1 MTIWE
6 RLGLPPTTDMK
17 AIKRAYARQ
26 LKVYH
31 PEDDPAGYQALR
43 EAFDAAV
50 GYAKKG
56 APLETAQN
64 DEDWVNAEM
73 ETETEPTRETDLVL
87 PRIRLMNP
95 EAYPEPNSNRE
106 PDLVLP
112 KIRLMN
118 PEAYPEPN
126 SNREP
131 DLVLPKIR
139 VMEMPP
145 VAETDPAEAN
155 LRAVA
160 EWIDRAAALYDDF
173 PARISAVKWEEL
185 LHSETV
191 WNLDTAPVVS
201 AQLLSL
207 LQTRRYLPTEVW
219 QILEKSFGWLRI
231 MEASDEYDPDLHA
244 DSFLL
249 FYQRQ
254 LQSGFRFDSLLR
266 TENVEIDRFLEL
278 RDLGHQALVMDH
290 IPQAEQYLQSAYA
303 LFADDPDLLRLLGEC
318 CFRKNY
324 YKKALDYFNR
334 LIEIM
339 PDEIDGYWYRA
350 KLLHYKRDYAPL
362 LEECKS
368 ILARWPDHEQAR
380 LLMAHAFLA
389 LGKKVEGISLVQR
402 MAEVHHPASGTQS
415 IPNRT
420 KWRRF
425 VNRKIVTGFVLALTA
440 HLLLIGLLIS
450 SWNTA
455 NARIPIS
462 VKDLQAPN
470 LISEQRYVE
479 LPNLDLKKLEVGEY
493 VLNEQRVFE
502 YKPYAFLRFDQ
513 YGDPER
519 YIYLGEISGMPIIFL
534 SETPLELAKEKRKT
548 PLRGYLY
555 PSNPELGLAV
565 AQSLQW
571 ESLYSSDDAIGRL
584 AAYSRSL
591 NNLDAKAA
599 EELAPSELA
608 PFVETYF
615 EVRGPIVETPYNRQF
630 VFQLGILVFLGIL
643 GVYKTV
649 FEYIRIRRIR

>member
-56 APLETAQN
+56 APFETVRN
-64 DEDWVNAEM
+64 DEDWVNAE
-73 ETETEPTRETDLVL
+73 TETEPPRE
-87 PRIRLMNP
+87 
-95 EAYPEPNSNRE
+95 A
-106 PDLVLP
+106 DLVLP

-118 PEAYPEPN
+118 PEAYSED
-126 SNREP
+126 SFNREP
-131 DLVLPKIR
+131 DLVLPKFRPLPI
-139 VMEMPP
+139 PP

-173 PARISAVKWEEL
+173 PSRISTVKWEEL

-191 WNLDTAPVVS
+191 WNLDTAPIVS

-219 QILEKSFGWLRI
+219 RMLEKSFGWLRM
-231 MEASDEYDPDLHA
+231 MEAAGEYDPDLHA

-254 LQSGFRFDSLLR
+254 LQSGLRFDSLLR
-266 TENVEIDRFLEL
+266 TENVDINRFLEL

-334 LIEIM
+334 LTEIM
-339 PDEIDGYWYRA
+339 PDEIDGYLYRA

-368 ILARWPDHEQAR
+368 ILSRWPDHEQAR

-389 LGKKVEGISLVQR
+389 LGKKAEGISLVQR
-402 MAEVHHPASGTQS
+402 VAEVHHPASGIQS

-440 HLLLIGLLIS
+440 HLLLIGLFIS
-450 SWNTA
+450 YWNTA
-455 NARIPIS
+455 NARIPKS
-462 VKDLQAPN
+462 VKDLQDPN

-479 LPNLDLKKLEVGEY
+479 LPNLDLKNLEVGEY

-548 PLRGYLY
+548 PLRGYLHQTD
-555 PSNPELGLAV
+555 PDLGLAV

-571 ESLYSSDDAIGRL
+571 ESLYSSDTAKGKL
-584 AAYSRSL
+584 EAYSRSL
-591 NNLDAKAA
+591 NSLDVKAT
-599 EELAPSELA
+599 EELPPSELA
-608 PFVETYF
+608 PFVGTYF
-615 EVRGPIVETPYNRQF
+615 EVRGPMVEAPFNRQLI
-630 VFQLGILVFLGIL
+630 FQLGILVFLGIL

>member
-1 MTIWE
+1 
-6 RLGLPPTTDMK
+6 MK

-31 PEDDPAGYQALR
+31 PEDDPTGYQTLR
-43 EAFDAAV
+43 EAFDAALV
-50 GYAKKG
+50 YAKKG
-56 APLETAQN
+56 VPPETADN
-64 DEDWVNAEM
+64 NVDWAEA
-73 ETETEPTRETDLVL
+73 ETAPPPEADLVL
-87 PRIRLMNP
+87 PKIRLMNP
-95 EAYPEPNSNRE
+95 EADPDDNLNRE

-118 PEAYPEPN
+118 PEADPDDN
-126 SNREP
+126 LNREP

-139 VMEMPP
+139 LMEMPP
-145 VAETDPAEAN
+145 VAEVDPAEAN
-155 LRAVA
+155 FRAVA
-160 EWIDRAAALYDDF
+160 EWIGLAAALYDDF
-173 PARISAVKWEEL
+173 PSRISAVKWEEL

-191 WNLDTAPVVS
+191 WNLDTASVVS

-219 QILEKSFGWLRI
+219 RMLEKSFGWLRM

-266 TENVEIDRFLEL
+266 AENVDIDRFLEL
-278 RDLGHQALVMDH
+278 RDLGHQALVMDQ
-290 IPQAEQYLQSAYA
+290 ISQAERHLQSAYT

-339 PDEIDGYWYRA
+339 PEEIDGYLYRA
-350 KLLHYKRDYAPL
+350 KLLHYKRDYAQL
-362 LEECKS
+362 LEECNS
-368 ILARWPDHEQAR
+368 ILSRWPEHEQAR
-380 LLMAHAFLA
+380 LLMARACLA
-389 LGKKVEGISLVQR
+389 LGQKAEGTALLQSA
-402 MAEVHHPASGTQS
+402 AEVHHPAARIQS
-415 IPNRT
+415 IPDRT

-425 VNRKIVTGFVLALTA
+425 VNRKILTGFVLALTA

-450 SWNTA
+450 YWNAA
-455 NARIPIS
+455 NARIPKS
-462 VKDLQAPN
+462 VKDLQDPN
-470 LISEQRYVE
+470 LISDQRYIE
-479 LPNLDLKKLEVGEY
+479 LPNLDLKNLEVGEY
-493 VLNEQRVFE
+493 VLDDQRVFE

-513 YGDPER
+513 YGDPDR

-534 SETPLELAKEKRKT
+534 SETPLELAKEKRQT
-548 PLRGYLY
+548 PLRGYLHKTE
-555 PSNPELGLAV
+555 PDLGLAV
-565 AQSLQW
+565 AQSLHW
-571 ESLYSSDDAIGRL
+571 ESLSPSDTVIGRVE
-584 AAYSRSL
+584 AYSRSL
-591 NNLDAKAA
+591 NGLDAKAA
-599 EELAPSELA
+599 DKLPPSELD
-608 PFVETYF
+608 PIVETYF
-615 EVRGPIVETPYNRQF
+615 EVRGPMAETPFNRQL
-630 VFQLGILVFLGIL
+630 VFQLGILVFLGVI